1 MTNETIPVLTHDAYR
16 LLVAQRDRRIRALM
30 LWRLV
35 LLALLVAA
43 VTWHLYRGGC

>member
-1 MTNETIPVLTHDAYR
+1 MNKTIPVLTHDAYR
-16 LLVAQRDRRIRALM
+16 TLVAQRDRRIRALM

-35 LLALLVAA
+35 LLALLFAA